1 MRGGGPSGRIETL
14 RGEEYTPLRRR
25 ASRGREPIFDLA
37 RVESTAP
44 DGTTASVSWNGTIA
58 PVMVAAYTDDGGH
71 LNAKGKLLAA
81 RELIAVLAAATKPLQ
96 KIDDFATPV
105 RMSR

>member
-1 MRGGGPSGRIETL
+1 MVVRTAYGVAPS
-14 RGEEYTPLRRR
+14 
-25 ASRGREPIFDLA
+25 ASAAAFIIATG
-37 RVESTAP
+37 
-44 DGTTASVSWNGTIA
+44 SVNWNGRSA

-81 RELIAVLAAATKPLQ
+81 RELIAVLGAATKPLQ
-96 KIDDFATPV
+96 KIDDSATPV